1 MAESPITT
9 DNNTNNTDE
18 NRNPN
23 PNPNP
28 NPNSVNAIS
37 FNAPVVCLLKFAG
50 DAAAGAFTGSIFGY
64 VQIGSMVALGDFT
77 ILFIYVG
84 VVMGLVNYEV
94 QAVLLSLDLETL
106 LCDVA
111 SSAKRRFWV
120 FTMFR
125 SGSELSCGI
134 WEICRCFEPLGSSG
148 AGLFKKKGFKGS
160 FADAGAS
167 AKTFAVLSG
176 VNSLV
181 MCLMKKIRGKD
192 DVINAGVA
200 GCCTGIALS
209 FPGPPPALL
218 QSCATFGAF
227 NLIMEGLNR
236 KQSALAHS
244 AEDRPSNLGVCQ
256 GFLENCAVFGAVN
269 LLLEGL
275 NRKQEQ
281 LALVS
286 SLREHQGNSST
297 LLPFALP
304 IPDDLNENFSSFCQ
318 SLRKPMK

>member
-1 MAESPITT
+1 MAGSPITT
-9 DNNTNNTDE
+9 DNTTDE
-18 NRNPN
+18 
-23 PNPNP
+23 NPNP
-28 NPNSVNAIS
+28 NPNSLTVNS
-37 FNAPVVCLLKFAG
+37 NFNTPVVCLLKFAG
-50 DAAAGAFTGSIFGY
+50 DSAAGAFTGSIFGY
-64 VQIGSMVALGDFT
+64 
-77 ILFIYVG
+77 
-84 VVMGLVNYEV
+84 
-94 QAVLLSLDLETL
+94 
-106 LCDVA
+106 
-111 SSAKRRFWV
+111 
-120 FTMFR
+120 
-125 SGSELSCGI
+125 
-134 WEICRCFEPLGSSG
+134 G

-209 FPGPPPALL
+209 FPGTPQALL

-244 AEDRPSNLGVCQ
+244 AEDRPSNSGVPQ
-256 GFLENCAVFGAVN
+256 GFLENCAAFGAVN

-286 SLREHQGNSST
+286 SLRQHQGNSST

-304 IPDDLNENFSSFCQ
+304 IPDELNENFSSFCQ
-318 SLRKPMK
+318 SLRKPKN